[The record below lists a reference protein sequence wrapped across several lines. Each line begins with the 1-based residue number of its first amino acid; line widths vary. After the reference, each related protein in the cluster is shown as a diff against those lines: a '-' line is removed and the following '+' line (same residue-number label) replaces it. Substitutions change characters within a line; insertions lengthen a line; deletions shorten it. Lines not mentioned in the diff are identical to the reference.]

1 MSSWLPFAACCALLG
16 AAFAQAPTTAEAPPA
31 PREPERTVRGSCSE
45 AASRDLF
52 TMCDADGDDRLDM
65 LEAGA
70 ALDALR
76 TPRDVEGFAALDRD
90 RDGYVSWPE
99 FDACLRQTLQR
110 GATFRVRPLRP
121 AAMPTATPQPATP
134 VQKFIQAYDSNQNG
148 SLDRAEVED
157 YVRKSKLSREV
168 GAQLWMLDVDHNG
181 RLDEAELAPWLAKIM
196 AFMGPP
202 AAAAGASLLSAPWA
216 AADRDRSQTIDANE
230 LATVLRRLDPSLA
243 VWAAELLRA
252 LDRNH
257 DGVLQPE
264 ELPGFKPARDKTAA
278 ALPVELLRQ
287 LPLRIPVR

>member
-1 MSSWLPFAACCALLG
+1 MSSWFPFAACCALLG
-16 AAFAQAPTTAEAPPA
+16 AAFAQAPTSGGATAA

-65 LEAGA
+65 LEAGQ

-99 FDACLRQTLQR
+99 FDACLQQTLQR

-121 AAMPTATPQPATP
+121 AAPPTTAPQPATP

-148 SLDRAEVED
+148 SLDKPEVDE
-157 YVRKSKLSREV
+157 YLRKNRLSRDV
-168 GAQLWMLDVDHNG
+168 GAQLWILDLDHNG
-181 RLDEAELAPWLAKIM
+181 RLDEAELAPWLDKIL
-196 AFMGPP
+196 AFLGPP
-202 AAAAGASLLSAPWA
+202 AAAANASQLPAPWA
-216 AADRDRSQTIDANE
+216 AADRDHSQTLDANE
-230 LATVLRRLDPSLA
+230 LATALRRLDPSLA

-264 ELPGFKPARDKTAA
+264 ELPGFKPAKDKSA
-278 ALPVELLRQ
+278 ALLPAELLRQ